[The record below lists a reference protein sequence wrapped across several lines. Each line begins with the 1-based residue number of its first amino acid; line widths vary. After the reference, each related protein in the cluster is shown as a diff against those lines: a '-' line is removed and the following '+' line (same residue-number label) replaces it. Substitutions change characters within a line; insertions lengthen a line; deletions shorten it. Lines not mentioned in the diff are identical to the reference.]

1 MNQLL
6 DKEYALRIL
15 KMLATDFKDMP
26 AFKMGIID
34 KDGNNLKKSYQL
46 KTQQE
51 KKAYTYL
58 DRLVIIL
65 KKQIK
70 RNEKRG
76 DFTLNKALSP
86 ALFVVREQLDSG
98 SRATMNIEGKYQS
111 LYNLDITLA
120 EEELAVE
127 LFLSEE
133 GEGAVVGGAPTNN
146 TAGPVSVNEP
156 KIGKKDIKK
165 YHGTVVR
172 RPQLNIPEV
181 KP

>member
-86 ALFVVREQLDSG
+86 ALFVVREQLESG

-133 GEGAVVGGAPTNN
+133 GEGVVVGGAPTNN

-156 KIGKKDIKK
+156 KIGKIGRA
-165 YHGTVVR
+165 HV
-172 RPQLNIPEV
+172 
-181 KP
+181 